1 MRSEALKKAQQKYR
15 QSRKRFSITFYQT
28 DKDIEEHLYK
38 QEHKQAY
45 IKELIRAD
53 MEKNNTENTKG

>member
-15 QSRKRFSITFYQT
+15 QALKRFSITFYQT
-28 DKDIEEHLYK
+28 DKDIEEHLFK

-45 IKELIRAD
+45 IKDLIRAD
-53 MEKNNTENTKG
+53 MEKGDPT